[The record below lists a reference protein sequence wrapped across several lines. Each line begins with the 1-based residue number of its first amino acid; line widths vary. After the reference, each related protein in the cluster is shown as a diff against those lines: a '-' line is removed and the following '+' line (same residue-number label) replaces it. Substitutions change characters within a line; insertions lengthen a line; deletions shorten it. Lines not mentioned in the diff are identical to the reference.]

1 MKSSVRT
8 SFFIFLAVFTF
19 FIYFA
24 YWYPRFLASVLGEKS
39 VWISYLYTYGIGGIV
54 FASSLIWIFTRKKN
68 PLRQKEELQ
77 WLAAIL
83 LGFFFI
89 FSLHGLWIY
98 LASVFP
104 IKN

>member
-8 SFFIFLAVFTF
+8 SFFVFLAVFIS
-19 FIYFA
+19 FILFA
-24 YWYPRFLASVLGEKS
+24 YWYPRFLVSTLGEKN
-39 VWISYLYTYGIGGIV
+39 VWISYLYTYGMGGIV

-83 LGFFFI
+83 LGFLFI

-98 LASVFP
+98 LASVFS